1 MKPRHQSGL
10 TVTELMVAL
19 ALGLL
24 VTLAAGSMLVSA
36 NRTFTSQADA
46 AAVDDAGRFALE
58 LIGRAARQAS
68 FVNLDRDDAGEL
80 AASTPARIGGADA
93 RSLAQDS
100 AGIDALLPD
109 AANGS
114 DVLALRFAGSGAAPD
129 GDGSVLSCAGFPV
142 HARED
147 GWAVFFVA
155 KSAAGVAEL
164 RCKYRGNS
172 GWNADAVVAGVDSFQ
187 VLYGLDTDT
196 PPDGLANRF
205 ETATAIKAM
214 DAALVLDGD
223 TDAARELDHRR
234 RTPWKRIASIK
245 VALLLHGRARS
256 PGEGKPREF
265 ALFGAAYSAAAGNAD
280 KGSTIHEA
288 ELDAGLRQRERRM
301 FGTAILLRNPS
312 S

>member
-1 MKPRHQSGL
+1 MKLRHQGGL

-24 VTLAAGSMLVSA
+24 VMLAAGSMLVSA
-36 NRTFTSQADA
+36 NRSFSSQADA

-58 LIGRAARQAS
+58 LIGRAARQTA

-80 AASTPARIGGADA
+80 AASGPARIGGADA
-93 RSLAQDS
+93 RSLARDS
-100 AGIDALLPD
+100 AGIDGLKAD

-114 DVLALRFAGSGAAPD
+114 DVLALRFAGSGPAPD

-147 GWAVFFVA
+147 GWAIFYVA
-155 KSAAGVAEL
+155 RSAAGVAEL

-172 GWNADAVVAGVDSFQ
+172 SWSADAVVAGVDSFQ

-205 ETATAIKAM
+205 ETATAINAM
-214 DAALVLDGD
+214 EAALVAAGE
-223 TDAARELDHRR
+223 TDAEREFDRRR

-245 VALLLHGRARS
+245 VALLLHGRSRS

-265 ALFGAAYSAAAGNAD
+265 DLFGAAYSAAAGKAD
-280 KGSTIHEA
+280 KGSAIRESDLDA
-288 ELDAGLRQRERRM
+288 ELSQRERRM
-301 FGTAILLRNPS
+301 FGTTILLRNPS